1 MMADQ
6 FKNEIV
12 GEVSS
17 PTTEEK
23 ITAPERKEPV
33 FAAPQAENAPV
44 NNGAEGASYNESA
57 PKRKLPVF
65 REDIVEPVSGENMEL
80 QMPSRREPI
89 IKERERKL
97 PVFADEVK
105 KYAEEDEFGNDDD
118 FTSDSISIPFTL
130 GATTTAMGVDVSEAT
145 SGNGK
150 KKKKK
155 GSTAMSAADLDKSQL
170 QGMDQYDELARLS
183 ASMSSGYPDFGTSSG
198 GFEISE
204 RFPLCSS

>member
-1 MMADQ
+1 MADQ

-23 ITAPERKEPV
+23 ITAPERKEPI
-33 FAAPQAENAPV
+33 FAAPQTETAPV
-44 NNGAEGASYNESA
+44 NSGAEGNTNSESA

-65 REDIVEPVSGENMEL
+65 REDLVEPISGENVEVEI
-80 QMPSRREPI
+80 PPRREPI

-105 KYAEEDEFGNDDD
+105 KYADEDEYGDDDD

-145 SGNGK
+145 NGKGK
-150 KKKKK
+150 KKKNKN
-155 GSTAMSAADLDKSQL
+155 SMSMSAADLDKTQL

-198 GFEISE
+198 YT
-204 RFPLCSS
+204 PT